1 MNQPAEE
8 EIMITS
14 HCKVSLLL
22 ACLLSLALVFL
33 PSAEAQEKDYAFYK
47 GKVIEFFVPYA
58 VGGGF
63 DAYARGLKPHLEK
76 YIPGTTVVIRN
87 IAGGGGLTGTNQLYR
102 SKGDGLTVGII
113 NGAGMVLNQILG
125 AKEVLYDLNKMG
137 WVGRVYADTHVL
149 AVPGKS
155 PFRTAQ
161 DLKNAKRAIVM
172 AQTGKGSDDFFLTY
186 LAFKALGIPHRN
198 IIGFQ
203 GAPEAIMAVLRGE
216 EDGFMDS
223 YSTLE
228 KVVNEEEMRVI
239 FQVSLA
245 REDPRIKDVPTL
257 LELVGED
264 AREMISGISSVFA
277 FERPI
282 AVPPGVP
289 SGRLNVLREA
299 LWVSLHDPGM
309 IEWSKKVRPIL
320 PLNGEETEKLLK
332 QALAAGNKLRPL
344 LEDSL
349 K

>member
-1 MNQPAEE
+1 
-8 EIMITS
+8 MITS
-14 HCKVSLLL
+14 HYKISLLL
-22 ACLLSLALVFL
+22 AGLLSLALTLL

-47 GKVIEFFVPYA
+47 GKVIEFVVPYA

-63 DAYARGLKPHLEK
+63 DAYARGLKPHLEN

-87 IAGGGGLTGTNQLYR
+87 MTGGGGLTGTNQLYR

-125 AKEVLYDLNKMG
+125 AKEALYDLNKMG

-149 AVPGKS
+149 AVPSKS

-161 DLKNAKRAIVM
+161 DLKNAKRTIVM

-228 KVVNEEEMRVI
+228 KVIKEGEMRVI

-245 REDPRIKDVPTL
+245 RDDPRIKDSPTL

-264 AREMISGISSVFA
+264 AGEMITGISSVFA

-282 AVPPGVP
+282 AAPPGVSP
-289 SGRLNVLREA
+289 ARLNVLREA
-299 LWVSLHDPGM
+299 LWASLQDPGM

-320 PLNGEETEKLLK
+320 PLRGEETEKLLR
-332 QALAAGNKLRPL
+332 QALAAGNKLKPL

>member
-1 MNQPAEE
+1 
-8 EIMITS
+8 MIAN
-14 HCKVSLLL
+14 HCKVSLLI
-22 ACLLSLALVFL
+22 AGLLSLALVFL
-33 PSAEAQEKDYAFYK
+33 PAAEAQEKDYAFYK
-47 GKVIEFFVPYA
+47 GKVIEFVVPYA

-63 DAYARGLKPHLEK
+63 DAYARGLKPQLEK

-87 IAGGGGLTGTNQLYR
+87 MAGGGGLTGTNQLYR

-125 AKEVLYDLNKMG
+125 AKEALYDLNKMG

-149 AVPGKS
+149 AVPSKS

-161 DLKNAKRAIVM
+161 DLKNAKRTIVM

-228 KVVNEEEMRVI
+228 KVIKEGEMRVI

-245 REDPRIKDVPTL
+245 REDPRIKDSPTL

-264 AREMISGISSVFA
+264 AREMITGISSVFA

-282 AVPPGVP
+282 AAPPGVP
-289 SGRLNVLREA
+289 PARLNVLREA
-299 LWVSLHDPGM
+299 LWASLQDPGM

-320 PLNGEETEKLLK
+320 PLGGEETEKLLR
-332 QALAAGNKLRPL
+332 QALAAGNKLKPL